1 MVGNFLMRMIMKN
14 QIEYVPYSFKKD
26 FFFVCSV
33 GFNIGFLIGLL
44 LYSPFAQ
51 ADEIKHKF
59 KNPSFSG
66 IGTGAHYLTIENQ
79 EKSRRDKIKSD
90 IEEAIRRAERENEN
104 STINKFI
111 RNLESRIYS
120 QISKGLV
127 DSMFCDPATVV
138 ECTGATEGSFSI
150 EGNTVSYVVT
160 TNADGLEVIQL
171 TIVDPDGTITTIEIP
186 IGIGQISGG

>member
-1 MVGNFLMRMIMKN
+1 MKL
-14 QIEYVPYSFKKD
+14 VLP
-26 FFFVCSV
+26 VC
-33 GFNIGFLIGLL
+33 FLIGLFSFSL
-44 LYSPFAQ
+44 Q
-51 ADEIKHKF
+51 ADEIKFKF

-66 IGTGAHYLTIENQ
+66 QGTGAHYLTIENQ
-79 EKSRRDKIKSD
+79 EKSRKDKIKAD
-90 IEEAIRRAERENEN
+90 IEAALKQAEREDQN

-150 EGNTVSYVVT
+150 EGNTVTYVVT
-160 TNADGLEVIQL
+160 TNADGLDVIVM
-171 TIVDPDGTITTIEIP
+171 TIVDPDGTITEIEIP

>member
-1 MVGNFLMRMIMKN
+1 MKIVLPLTFLLT
-14 QIEYVPYSFKKD
+14 VFSF
-26 FFFVCSV
+26 
-33 GFNIGFLIGLL
+33 GL
-44 LYSPFAQ
+44 S
-51 ADEIKHKF
+51 ADEIKFKF

-66 IGTGAHYLTIENQ
+66 QGTGAHYLTIENQ

-90 IEEAIRRAERENEN
+90 IEEALRRAEREDEN

-150 EGNTVSYVVT
+150 EGNTVTYVVT
-160 TNADGLEVIQL
+160 TNADGLEVIVM
-171 TIVDPDGTITTIEIP
+171 TIVDPNGTITEIEIP

>member
-1 MVGNFLMRMIMKN
+1 MK
-14 QIEYVPYSFKKD
+14 
-26 FFFVCSV
+26 C
-33 GFNIGFLIGLL
+33 LT
-44 LYSPFAQ
+44 Q
-51 ADEIKHKF
+51 A
-59 KNPSFSG
+59 
-66 IGTGAHYLTIENQ
+66 AAAL
-79 EKSRRDKIKSD
+79 R
-90 IEEAIRRAERENEN
+90 AAERADQN

-138 ECTGATEGSFSI
+138 ECTGATSGSFSI

-160 TNADGLEVIQL
+160 TNADGLEVIVM

>member
-1 MVGNFLMRMIMKN
+1 MKIVLPIAFLFSIF
-14 QIEYVPYSFKKD
+14 SL
-26 FFFVCSV
+26 S
-33 GFNIGFLIGLL
+33 L
-44 LYSPFAQ
+44 S
-51 ADEIKHKF
+51 ADEIKFKF

-79 EKSRRDKIKSD
+79 EKSRRDKIRSD
-90 IEEAIRRAERENEN
+90 IEEALKRAERENEN

-127 DSMFCDPATVV
+127 DSMFCDPATVI
-138 ECTGATEGSFSI
+138 ECTGSTEGSFSI
-150 EGNTVSYVVT
+150 EGNTVTYQVT
-160 TNADGLEVIQL
+160 TNADGLEVIIM
-171 TIVDPDGTITTIEIP
+171 TIVDPDGTVTTIEIP

>member
-1 MVGNFLMRMIMKN
+1 MKLVLPVCFLLGLF
-14 QIEYVPYSFKKD
+14 SF
-26 FFFVCSV
+26 S
-33 GFNIGFLIGLL
+33 L
-44 LYSPFAQ
+44 Q
-51 ADEIKHKF
+51 ADEIKFKF

-66 IGTGAHYLTIENQ
+66 QGTGAHYLTIENQ
-79 EKSRRDKIKSD
+79 EKSRKDKIKAD
-90 IEEAIRRAERENEN
+90 IEAALKQAEREDQN

-120 QISKGLV
+120 QISKDLV

-150 EGNTVSYVVT
+150 EGNTVTYVVT
-160 TNADGLEVIQL
+160 TNADGLDVIVM
-171 TIVDPDGTITTIEIP
+171 TIVDPDGTITEIEIP

>member
-1 MVGNFLMRMIMKN
+1 MNEAKINNRISNAIIGSLFIIMG
-14 QIEYVPYSFKKD
+14 VL
-26 FFFVCSV
+26 FVAELS
-33 GFNIGFLIGLL
+33 
-44 LYSPFAQ
+44 
-51 ADEIKHKF
+51 ADEITHKF
-59 KNPSFSG
+59 KNPRFSG
-66 IGTGAHYLTIENQ
+66 QGTGAHYLTIENQ

-90 IEEAIRRAERENEN
+90 IEEALRRAEREDQN

-138 ECTGATEGSFSI
+138 ECTGATSGSFSI
-150 EGNTVSYVVT
+150 EGNTVSYQVT
-160 TNADGLEVIQL
+160 TNADGLEVIVM
-171 TIVDPDGTITTIEIP
+171 TIVDPDGTVTTIEIP

>member
-1 MVGNFLMRMIMKN
+1 MKLVLPISFVMLMF
-14 QIEYVPYSFKKD
+14 SF
-26 FFFVCSV
+26 SS
-33 GFNIGFLIGLL
+33 
-44 LYSPFAQ
+44 Y
-51 ADEIKHKF
+51 ADEIKFKF
-59 KNPSFSG
+59 KHPSFSG
-66 IGTGAHYLTIENQ
+66 VGTGAHYLTIENQ

-90 IEEAIRRAERENEN
+90 IEEALRRAERENEN

-150 EGNTVSYVVT
+150 EGNTVTYVVT
-160 TNADGLEVIQL
+160 TNADGLEVIVM

>member
-1 MVGNFLMRMIMKN
+1 MNKVLMIAVGYVMIAFTAN
-14 QIEYVPYSFKKD
+14 V
-26 FFFVCSV
+26 
-33 GFNIGFLIGLL
+33 
-44 LYSPFAQ
+44 Q
-51 ADEIKHKF
+51 ADQLVHKF
-59 KNPSFSG
+59 KSPSFSG

-79 EKSRRDKIKSD
+79 EKSRKDKIRDD
-90 IEEAIRRAERENEN
+90 IESALKAAEREESN

-111 RNLESRIYS
+111 RNLESRIYA

-138 ECTGATEGSFSI
+138 ECTGSDSGDFTI
-150 EGNTVSYVVT
+150 EGNNVSYQIVL
-160 TNADGLEVIQL
+160 NDDGLEVMRL

>member
-1 MVGNFLMRMIMKN
+1 MLKKKKHLKKLKQRKLRMKINGTHLGIMVMLA
-14 QIEYVPYSFKKD
+14 
-26 FFFVCSV
+26 FFTGQC
-33 GFNIGFLIGLL
+33 
-44 LYSPFAQ
+44 Y
-51 ADEIKHKF
+51 ADEIKFKF

-66 IGTGAHYLTIENQ
+66 QGTGAHYLTIENQ

-90 IEEAIRRAERENEN
+90 IEEALRRAEREDQN

-127 DSMFCDPATVV
+127 DSMFCDPATVI

-150 EGNTVSYVVT
+150 EGNTVTYVVT
-160 TNADGLEVIQL
+160 TNADGLEVIKM
-171 TIVDPDGTITTIEIP
+171 TIVDPDGTITEIEIP

>member
-1 MVGNFLMRMIMKN
+1 MKIN
-14 QIEYVPYSFKKD
+14 GTCLGVLVMMT
-26 FFFVCSV
+26 FFVSQC
-33 GFNIGFLIGLL
+33 F
-44 LYSPFAQ
+44 
-51 ADEIKHKF
+51 ADEIKFKF

-66 IGTGAHYLTIENQ
+66 QGTGAHYLTIENQ

-90 IEEAIRRAERENEN
+90 IEEALRRAEREDAN

-138 ECTGATEGSFSI
+138 ECTGATEGSFTI
-150 EGNTVSYVVT
+150 EGNTVTYVVT
-160 TNADGLEVIQL
+160 TNADGLEVIKM
-171 TIVDPDGTITTIEIP
+171 TIVDPDGTITEIEIP

>member
-1 MVGNFLMRMIMKN
+1 MKLILPVCIMLGLF
-14 QIEYVPYSFKKD
+14 SF
-26 FFFVCSV
+26 S
-33 GFNIGFLIGLL
+33 L
-44 LYSPFAQ
+44 Q
-51 ADEIKHKF
+51 ADEIKFKF

-66 IGTGAHYLTIENQ
+66 VGTGAHYLTIENQ
-79 EKSRRDKIKSD
+79 EKSRRDKIKAD
-90 IEEAIRRAERENEN
+90 IEAALKSAERADQN

-127 DSMFCDPATVV
+127 DSMFCDPATVI

-150 EGNTVSYVVT
+150 EGNTVTYVVT
-160 TNADGLEVIQL
+160 TNADGLDVIVM

>member
-1 MVGNFLMRMIMKN
+1 MKLILPVTFLLAIF
-14 QIEYVPYSFKKD
+14 SF
-26 FFFVCSV
+26 S
-33 GFNIGFLIGLL
+33 L
-44 LYSPFAQ
+44 Q
-51 ADEIKHKF
+51 ADEIKFKF

-66 IGTGAHYLTIENQ
+66 QGTGAHYLTIENQ
-79 EKSRRDKIKSD
+79 EKSRRDKIKDD
-90 IEEAIRRAERENEN
+90 IETALRAAERADQN

-127 DSMFCDPATVV
+127 DSMFCDPATVI

-150 EGNTVSYVVT
+150 EGNTVTYVVT
-160 TNADGLEVIQL
+160 TNADGLDVIVM
-171 TIVDPDGTITTIEIP
+171 TIVDPDGTITEIEIP

>member
-1 MVGNFLMRMIMKN
+1 MNKAKVNNRISN
-14 QIEYVPYSFKKD
+14 AV
-26 FFFVCSV
+26 
-33 GFNIGFLIGLL
+33 IGTLFLL
-44 LYSPFAQ
+44 LGVLFVAELS
-51 ADEIKHKF
+51 ADEIKFKF

-66 IGTGAHYLTIENQ
+66 SGTGAHYLTIENQ
-79 EKSRRDKIKSD
+79 EKSRKDKIKSD
-90 IEEAIRRAERENEN
+90 IEEALRRAEREDQN

-138 ECTGATEGSFSI
+138 ECTGATTGSFSI
-150 EGNTVSYVVT
+150 EGNTVSYQVT
-160 TNADGLEVIQL
+160 TNADGLEVIVL

>member
-1 MVGNFLMRMIMKN
+1 MKLILPVTFLLAIF
-14 QIEYVPYSFKKD
+14 SF
-26 FFFVCSV
+26 S
-33 GFNIGFLIGLL
+33 L
-44 LYSPFAQ
+44 Q
-51 ADEIKHKF
+51 ADEIKFKF

-66 IGTGAHYLTIENQ
+66 QGTGAHYLTIENQ
-79 EKSRRDKIKSD
+79 EKSRKDKIKAD
-90 IEEAIRRAERENEN
+90 IEAALKQAEREDQN

-150 EGNTVSYVVT
+150 EGNTVTYVVT
-160 TNADGLEVIQL
+160 TNADGLDVIVM
-171 TIVDPDGTITTIEIP
+171 TIVDPDGTITEIEIP